1 MFGRFTRSL
10 ITRRGRDS
18 GPPDQA
24 VAGAPRARASRL
36 NRGVVAQACLAI
48 ACAASSGCGY
58 SFRAPYDKSVK
69 TVFVPMFK
77 TQAFT
82 RDVEKDLTRQVQ
94 QEIIHRTPYRL
105 VHRLE
110 EADTVLTGTINFV
123 DKNIIVE
130 APTNLPRQ
138 LTRTI
143 NVSVNWVHN
152 PPTEIEKKRP
162 PTIVSETM
170 NFVPEVGETAVT
182 ATAKVNQSLAEQIV
196 DMMEKPWFTEQ
207 DLQH

>member
-1 MFGRFTRSL
+1 MFGRFPRSL
-10 ITRRGRDS
+10 IARRGRW
-18 GPPDQA
+18 A
-24 VAGAPRARASRL
+24 VLR
-36 NRGVVAQACLAI
+36 ACLVLAL
-48 ACAASSGCGY
+48 AASGGCGY
-58 SFRAPYDKSVK
+58 SFRAPFDKSVR

-77 TQAFT
+77 TQAFI

-94 QEIIHRTPYRL
+94 QEITRRTPYKL
-105 VHRLE
+105 VHRIE

-152 PPTEIEKKRP
+152 PPTDLEKKRQ
-162 PTIVSETM
+162 PTIVSETL
-170 NFVPEVGETAVT
+170 NFVPEVGETSLT
-182 ATAKVNQSLAEQIV
+182 ATTKVNASLAAQIV
-196 DMMEKPWFTEQ
+196 DMMEQPWFIEE
-207 DLQH
+207 DLK